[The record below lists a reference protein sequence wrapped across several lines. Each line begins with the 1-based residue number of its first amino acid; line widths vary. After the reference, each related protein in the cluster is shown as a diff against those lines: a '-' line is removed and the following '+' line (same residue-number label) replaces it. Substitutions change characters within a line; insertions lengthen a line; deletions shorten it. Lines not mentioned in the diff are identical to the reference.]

1 MIRKQRSLHG
11 TTLVCIA
18 LMVALAGCYEHTF
31 TVGAGAPYA
40 PVVEDEWQ
48 NFWLGGLIGHY
59 RLDVER
65 LCPTGDATIETKQT
79 FLNGLV
85 SALTSGIYTPTTV
98 KVRCRTGRRAD
109 LGLSAQDVRILVGDP
124 AFLDWVGQDMPELLD
139 EATSAV
145 VALDG

>member
-1 MIRKQRSLHG
+1 MSRQQRSSGG
-11 TTLVCIA
+11 TKLVFIA
-18 LMVALAGCYEHTF
+18 LMVAVAGCYEHTF
-31 TVGAGAPYA
+31 NVGAGAPYA
-40 PVVEDEWQ
+40 PVVEDDWQ

-65 LCPTGDATIETKQT
+65 LCPTGDATIEAKQT

-85 SALTSGIYTPTTV
+85 TALTSGIYSPTTV

-109 LGLSAQDVRILVGDP
+109 LELSAEDTRIVVGDS
-124 AFLDWVGQDMPELLD
+124 AFLDWVGRDMPELLD

-145 VALDG
+145 AALDR

>member
-1 MIRKQRSLHG
+1 MTRPQRRSRG
-11 TTLVCIA
+11 TILGCVA

-31 TVGAGAPYA
+31 HVGAGAPYA

-65 LCPTGDATIETKQT
+65 LCPTGDATIEAKQT

-85 SALTSGIYTPTTV
+85 AALTSGIYTPTTV

-109 LGLSAQDVRILVGDP
+109 LGLSAQDVRTLVGDP
-124 AFLDWVGQDMPELLD
+124 AFMDWVGQDMPGLLD
-139 EATSAV
+139 EVTSAV
-145 VALDG
+145 AALDG